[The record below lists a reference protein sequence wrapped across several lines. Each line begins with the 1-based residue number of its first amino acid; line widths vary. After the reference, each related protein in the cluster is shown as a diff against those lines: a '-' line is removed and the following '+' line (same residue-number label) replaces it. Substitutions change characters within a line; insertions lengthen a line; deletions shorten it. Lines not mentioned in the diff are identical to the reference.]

1 MNVSDLETTENDD
14 DKIDAMGKLFF
25 IIIFTVT
32 VQGFQIDLQ
41 SKKTFFSNVF
51 YSLDGYFY

>member
-32 VQGFQIDLQ
+32 VQGFQIELQ
-41 SKKTFFSNVF
+41 SKNFFLMPF
-51 YSLDGYFY
+51 IL

>member
-41 SKKTFFSNVF
+41 SKKTFFLMF
-51 YSLDGYFY
+51 FIF